1 MKESHKEILIEE
13 IFNIIVENRFEK
25 KEAENHKH
33 FLQFLSGELSDHV
46 TRKEKGIKSDDWKIL
61 KRAFKR
67 LIDLASMTPL
77 ESEKAVGIFLFL
89 NERISEIEKEILH
102 PEDEKTQIYE

>member
-33 FLQFLSGELSDHV
+33 FLQFLSSELSDHISK
-46 TRKEKGIKSDDWKIL
+46 KEKGIRSDDWKIL

-67 LIDLASMTPL
+67 LIDLASLTSL
-77 ESEKAVGIFLFL
+77 EDEKAVSIFLFL
-89 NERISEIEKEILH
+89 NDRVTEIEKDILH
-102 PEDEKTQIYE
+102 PDDEKVQIY

>member
-13 IFNIIVENRFEK
+13 IFNIIVENRFEE

-46 TRKEKGIKSDDWKIL
+46 SKKEKGIRSDDWKIL

-67 LIDLASMTPL
+67 LVDLASLTSL
-77 ESEKAVGIFLFL
+77 EDEKAVSIFLFL
-89 NERISEIEKEILH
+89 NDRVTEIEKDILH
-102 PEDEKTQIYE
+102 PEDEKVQIY